1 MTELVSGE
9 AVVLELRLAKVPSR
23 ALAFAIDFLIQ
34 ALCLVLVLIL
44 LVTASPLLD
53 VSAAAAVALVAMVV
67 ILVGYPVTVETLTR
81 GRSLGKA
88 ALGLRVVRDDGG
100 PIRFR
105 HALVRGLVGFFVDFW
120 VLVGAIALISSLAS
134 SKGKRVGDM
143 LAGTVVIRERVP
155 DQAGLVPDMPPPL
168 AQWASGLELS
178 RLPPDLA
185 LAARQYLSRRHQLR
199 PEIGEGMAQRL
210 AADVSRYVGRPAPPG
225 TPAWAY
231 LAAVVAERRNREMSR
246 LMAQRPGPGQYLPAP
261 QPGQPQFGQPQ
272 PGPPWP
278 GQPATPPVQQ
288 PSGQRNPDLRPETP
302 ATTDPGRDEVPA
314 TTNDGFAPPR

>member
-1 MTELVSGE
+1 VTELVSGE

-23 ALAFAIDFLIQ
+23 ALALAIDFLIQ
-34 ALCLVLVLIL
+34 ALCLVLVLIV
-44 LVTASPLLD
+44 LVTVSPVLD
-53 VSAAAAVALVAMVV
+53 VSAAAAIALVAMVV
-67 ILVGYPVTVETLTR
+67 ILVGYPVTVETLSR

-100 PIRFR
+100 PVRFR

-120 VLVGAIALISSLAS
+120 VFGLLGAVALISSLAS

-155 DQAGLVPDMPPPL
+155 EQAGLVPDMPPPL

-210 AADVSRYVGRPAPPG
+210 AADVSRYVGRDAPPG

-261 QPGQPQFGQPQ
+261 QPSQPQ
-272 PGPPWP
+272 PGPPQP

-288 PSGQRNPDLRPETP
+288 PSGQRDPDLRPEMP
-302 ATTDPGRDEVPA
+302 ATKDPGRDEVPA